1 MRYRLLNDENTCDL
15 KQNTNLPQNMENKV
29 SPVIVQITEDNS
41 VLF

>member
-1 MRYRLLNDENTCDL
+1 MHYRLLNDENTRDL
-15 KQNTNLPQNMENKV
+15 KQNTSLPQNMENKV